1 MRRKFYY
8 WLLLILPAISLT
20 GCYTPRSPIHY
31 QALDTLL
38 TSGRLEY
45 YGAFYEAEGIGYD
58 VVSLDLYSKGLGL
71 NDKGVMEGVG
81 TNLYI
86 SDIFL
91 STATPSA
98 KTASDYL
105 PADLYVSDSVAMLTH
120 FLRGL
125 DYDGNYG
132 GSYVLLMGESGY
144 KVYPITEGEM
154 TVHYI
159 GDTLVL
165 DGRASLQGLKQIYPF
180 HYRDILPVIHRER

>member
-1 MRRKFYY
+1 M
-8 WLLLILPAISLT
+8 LAVAAT
-20 GCYTPRSPIHY
+20 GCRNSYTPVVR
-31 QALDTLL
+31 QTLDTLL

-45 YGAFYEAEGIGYD
+45 YGAFYKAEGIKYD

-71 NDKGVMEGVG
+71 NDEGRMEGVG

-91 STATPSA
+91 STATPQA
-98 KTASDYL
+98 EKAEDFL
-105 PADLYVSDSVAMLTH
+105 PEDTYQSDSTANLAH

-125 DYDGNYG
+125 DYDGSYG
-132 GSYVLLMGESGY
+132 GSYVLLMGESGSY

-154 TVHYI
+154 TISYI

-165 DGRASLQGLKQIYPF
+165 DGKATLKGQNQPYPF
-180 HYRDILPVIHRER
+180 HYRDVLPVIHRDGFENLKI